1 MRDDNIEY
9 MPVGKVKSRKKWA
22 ATHRKTV
29 RFLYGVVRLVL
40 EVIDSVFDAMMLII
54 AGIIF
59 GAGFYMGC
67 ILMSLCRV

>member
-1 MRDDNIEY
+1 MQDDGIQCISIGR
-9 MPVGKVKSRKKWA
+9 VRSRKKWA
-22 ATHRKTV
+22 AVHRKTV

-59 GAGFYMGC
+59 GVGFYLGC